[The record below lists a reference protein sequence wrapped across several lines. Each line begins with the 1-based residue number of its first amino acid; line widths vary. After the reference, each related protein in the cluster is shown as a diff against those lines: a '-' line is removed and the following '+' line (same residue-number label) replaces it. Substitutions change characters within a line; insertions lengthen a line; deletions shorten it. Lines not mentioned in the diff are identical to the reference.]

1 VHDGEALGYGDGDG
15 RCSHGFFRR
24 LVSGLGL
31 VLGFSQLCVCVCVS
45 LSLSLS
51 LSFAGMEISTSTTT
65 KCRLNRSIQSSFGV
79 PDDPD
84 YVFGIAPKYVCRL
97 SLHFPITQFIFSELS
112 GVLDFYTEHAS
123 HHHHGSK
130 VFLLAEFGP
139 GIRSFWVL
147 RYRVHGVHGS

>member
-1 VHDGEALGYGDGDG
+1 VHDREALGVGDGDG

-31 VLGFSQLCVCVCVS
+31 VLGFSQFCVCVCVC
-45 LSLSLS
+45 
-51 LSFAGMEISTSTTT
+51 FAGMEISTSTTT
-65 KCRLNRSIQSSFGV
+65 KCRLNTSIQSSFGV

-84 YVFGIAPKYVCRL
+84 YVFGIAPKYDCRL
-97 SLHFPITQFIFSELS
+97 SLHFPITQFIFSGLS
-112 GVLDFYTEHAS
+112 GVLDFDTEHAS

-130 VFLLAEFGP
+130 VFLLPEFGP

-147 RYRVHGVHGS
+147 RL